1 MKQTANKDTAAKLR
15 HWTTLGELH
24 GDEAAL
30 AVKHSEFYSKPE
42 EFFNQEQATK
52 FSLTGD
58 ATLISEAA
66 GFVELKVKQNGGDSK
81 GMSRRDFL
89 KISGAAMVFATAGCS
104 LRPAQKIIPYIN
116 QPEEIML
123 GVPNYYASATGG
135 SQGNG
140 VLIKTRE
147 GRPIKLEGNP
157 QHPLTKGKLDARG
170 QYDIFNLYDPDRL
183 TGPVVMANGQP
194 AVISWSAADGEIA
207 EKLKA
212 ARGRIAVLTG
222 TVHGPARKKVIADF
236 CQSFGAIHYSYDGW
250 TREAAR
256 KANELSFGNA
266 VLPSYHFDKADYIL
280 SLDGDFLGTGYS
292 ALEWQAG
299 FGAKRHV
306 KDHKLNKLV
315 SADCATTLTSSNADE
330 RFRMK
335 PGLSVAFGL
344 AVANSLSSMGHSVIS
359 LDSTANSNI
368 SKFSASQVEGMAGLK
383 QGTID
388 RIAGELWENRGKSI
402 VFGGESL
409 DHQLVACLL
418 NAMLGNDGVTVDG
431 NGAPSQQASGS
442 LTGLLELLNRLNS
455 GEIDVVITFG
465 TNPAYSLP
473 ESAGVAAAFGK
484 ASTVIHLGD
493 RADETGRLANYLLPG
508 LHWLESWGDA
518 EPQAGLYSVIQPSV
532 MPLHDCRAAEESLI
546 KFAQTAQVEGLGM
559 VTGGWHEYVMETWRT
574 AVYSADVFAGDF
586 TSFWNSAL
594 RDGFVD
600 LRKSPTPRP
609 YSGIGLNNILI
620 PQQGDELQLV
630 VLPSPHLTE
639 DGNGNNAWLLELPH
653 PVGRV
658 SWTNYA
664 NFAPKTA
671 SRLGVRDGD
680 SIKVTANGATI
691 EVPVH
696 VQPGDVENVITI
708 ETGWGRKNVGR
719 VGNGVGGNA
728 FALCAVENN
737 ALRTVHAVS
746 IEKTGRWEELPDV
759 QGHNYTEGRPIVA
772 ETPFEQYLKNP
783 ESGKWHEHELMSLW
797 PEHEYKGNKWGMVI
811 DQTACIGC
819 NACMAACSVENNI
832 PVVGVGQIRLGR
844 ELHWIRVDRYYS
856 GDEHEPEFTYQPML
870 CQHCDNAPCET
881 VCPVVATIH
890 SEEGLNMQV
899 YNRCVGTRYCSN
911 NCPYKVRRFNWHE
924 YTFAAYEPHPLQL
937 VLNPEVTVREKGV
950 MEKCTFCQQRI
961 RDGKERAKEMNRPVT
976 DADIKTA
983 CQQTCPTDAIS
994 FGNTNNPDSQVSH
1007 MKKDPRAYNV
1017 IAEVNTRPAVTYF
1030 TKLRN
1035 RPTRD
1040 TDLHLG
1046 GHGDGHGGHDDA
1058 HATEGGH
1065 HS

>member
-1 MKQTANKDTAAKLR
+1 MKQTASPATEPKNR

-30 AVKHSEFYSKPE
+30 AVKNSEFYSKPE
-42 EFFNQEQATK
+42 AFFNQDQATK
-52 FSLTGD
+52 FSVTGD
-58 ATLISEAA
+58 PNLISEAA
-66 GFVELKVKQNGGDSK
+66 GFVELKVKQNGESN

-89 KISGAAMVFATAGCS
+89 KISGAAMVFATAGCG

-123 GVPNYYASATGG
+123 GVPNYYASAVGG

-157 QHPLTKGKLDARG
+157 QHPLSKGKLDARG
-170 QYDIFNLYDPDRL
+170 QYEIFNLYDPDRL
-183 TGPVVMANGQP
+183 TGPLKMVGGQP
-194 AVISWSAADGEIA
+194 SVISWGTADTEIA

-222 TVHGPARKKVIADF
+222 TVHGPARNKVIADF
-236 CQSFGAIHYSYDGW
+236 CQTVGGVHFSYDAW
-250 TREAAR
+250 THEAAR
-256 KANELSFGNA
+256 KANELSYGNA

-280 SLDGDFLGTGYS
+280 CLESDPLGTGYS
-292 ALEWQAG
+292 SLEWMAG
-299 FGAKRHV
+299 FGQNRHV
-306 KDHKLNKLV
+306 KNNKLNKLV
-315 SADCATTLTSSNADE
+315 TADCGTTVTASNADE

-335 PGLSVAFGL
+335 PGMSVQFGL
-344 AVANSLSSMGHSVIS
+344 AIASALRGLGAPAKASIPSSSSIES
-359 LDSTANSNI
+359 D
-368 SKFSASQVEGMAGLK
+368 AGLK
-383 QGTID
+383 PGTID
-388 RIAGELWENRGKSI
+388 RIASELWAARGKSI
-402 VFGGESL
+402 VIGGDTLE
-409 DHQLVACLL
+409 HQLVACLL
-418 NAMLGNDGVTVDG
+418 NDMLGNEGVTVDG
-431 NGAPSQQASGS
+431 NGAPSNQALGS
-442 LTGLLELLNRLNS
+442 VVGLQDLLNRLNS
-455 GEIDVVITFG
+455 GQIDVLITFG

-473 ESAGVAAAFGK
+473 EKAGVTAAFAK

-493 RADETGRLANYLLPG
+493 RADETGRLATYLLPG
-508 LHWLESWGDA
+508 QHWLESWGDA
-518 EPQAGLYSVIQPSV
+518 EPQVGLYSVIQPSV
-532 MPLHDCRAAEESLI
+532 MPLWDSRAAEESLI
-546 KFAQTAQVEGLGM
+546 KFAQAAGTEGLGAF
-559 VTGGWHEYVMETWRT
+559 VGGWHEYVMETWRT
-574 AVYSADVFAGDF
+574 NVYKSDVFAAGF

-600 LRKSPTPRP
+600 LRVAPTPRAYLSP
-609 YSGIGLNNILI
+609 DLTGLSS
-620 PQQGDELQLV
+620 PRGGSDLQLV
-630 VLPSPHLTE
+630 VVPSPHLLE
-639 DGNGNNAWLLELPH
+639 DGNANNAWLLELPH

-664 NFAPKTA
+664 NLAPKTA
-671 SRLGVRDGD
+671 SKLGLRDGD
-680 SIKVTANGATI
+680 YIKVTANGATI

-696 VQPGDVENVITI
+696 VQPGDVEDVVTI
-708 ETGWGRKNVGR
+708 ESGWGRKHVGR
-719 VGNGVGGNA
+719 VGDNVGGNA
-728 FALCAVENN
+728 FALCAIENGV
-737 ALRTVHAVS
+737 LRTMGDSVS

-772 ETPFEQYLKNP
+772 EAAFEEYLKNP
-783 ESGKWHEHELMSLW
+783 EAGKWHEHELVSLW
-797 PEHEYKGNKWGMVI
+797 PEHEYKSNKWGMVI

-844 ELHWIRVDRYYS
+844 EMHWIRVDRYYS

-881 VCPVVATIH
+881 VCPVVATVH

-937 VLNPEVTVREKGV
+937 VLNPEVTVREKGI

-961 RDGKERAKEMNRPVT
+961 REGKERAKEMNRPIT
-976 DADIKTA
+976 DADFKTA
-983 CQQTCPTDAIS
+983 CQQTCPTNAIS
-994 FGNTNNPDSQVSH
+994 FGNTNNPDSQVSQ

-1040 TDLHLG
+1040 TDLNIGNHG
-1046 GHGDGHGGHDDA
+1046 GHGGT
-1058 HATEGGH
+1058 HAEEGGQ

>member
-1 MKQTANKDTAAKLR
+1 
-15 HWTTLGELH
+15 
-24 GDEAAL
+24 
-30 AVKHSEFYSKPE
+30 
-42 EFFNQEQATK
+42 
-52 FSLTGD
+52 
-58 ATLISEAA
+58 
-66 GFVELKVKQNGGDSK
+66 
-81 GMSRRDFL
+81 
-89 KISGAAMVFATAGCS
+89 MVFATAGCG

-123 GVPNYYASATGG
+123 GVPNYYASAAGG

-157 QHPLTKGKLDARG
+157 QHPLSKGKLDARG
-170 QYDIFNLYDPDRL
+170 QYEIFNLYDPDRL
-183 TGPVVMANGQP
+183 TGPLKMVGGQP
-194 AVISWSAADGEIA
+194 SVLSWGTADTEIA

-222 TVHGPARKKVIADF
+222 TVHGPARNKVIADF
-236 CQSFGAIHYSYDGW
+236 CQSFEAFHYSYDGW
-250 TREAAR
+250 THHAAR
-256 KANELSFGNA
+256 KAQEMSYGGTS
-266 VLPSYHFDKADYIL
+266 LPSYHFDKAEYIL
-280 SLDGDFLGTGYS
+280 CLEADPLGTGYS
-292 ALEWQAG
+292 SLEWMAG
-299 FGAKRHV
+299 FGQNRHV
-306 KDHKLNKLV
+306 KNNKMSKLV
-315 SADCATTLTSSNADE
+315 SADCGTTVTASNADE

-335 PGLSVAFGL
+335 PGMSVQFGL
-344 AVANSLSSMGHSVIS
+344 AIADALQGRGAPGKHFIPRVSPFES
-359 LDSTANSNI
+359 
-368 SKFSASQVEGMAGLK
+368 EAGLK
-383 QGTID
+383 PGSID
-388 RIAGELWENRGKSI
+388 RIATELWAARGKSI
-402 VFGGESL
+402 VMGGDTL

-418 NAMLGNDGVTVDG
+418 NEMLGNEGVTVDG
-431 NGAPSQQASGS
+431 NGAPSNQAYGS
-442 LTGLLELLNRLNS
+442 VVGMQDLMNRLNN
-455 GEIDVVITFG
+455 GQIDVVITFG

-493 RADETGRLANYLLPG
+493 RADETGRLAMYLLPG
-508 LHWLESWGDA
+508 QHWLESWGDA
-518 EPQAGLYSVIQPSV
+518 EPQVGLYSVIQPSV
-532 MPLHDCRAAEESLI
+532 MPLWDSRAAEESLI
-546 KFAQTAQVEGLGM
+546 KFAQVAGVSGLGTF
-559 VTGGWHEYVMETWRT
+559 VGGWHEYVMETWRT
-574 AVYSADVFAGDF
+574 NVYKSDVFAADF

-600 LRKSPTPRP
+600 LRVAPTPRTYLSP
-609 YSGIGLNNILI
+609 DLANLSTLRNSG
-620 PQQGDELQLV
+620 GDLQLV
-630 VLPSPHLTE
+630 VVPSPHVTE
-639 DGNGNNAWLLELPH
+639 DGNANNAWLLELPH

-664 NFAPKTA
+664 NLAPKTA
-671 SRLGVRDGD
+671 SKLGLRDGD
-680 SIKVTANGATI
+680 YIKVTANGATI

-696 VQPGDVENVITI
+696 VQPGDVEDVVTI
-708 ETGWGRKNVGR
+708 ETGWGRKHVGR
-719 VGNGVGGNA
+719 VGDNVGGNA
-728 FALCAVENN
+728 FALCAIENGM
-737 ALRTVHAVS
+737 LRTMGDPVS

-772 ETPFEQYLKNP
+772 EAAFEEYLKNP
-783 ESGKWHEHELMSLW
+783 EAGKWHEHELVSLW

-844 ELHWIRVDRYYS
+844 EMHWIRIDRYYS

-881 VCPVVATIH
+881 VCPVVATVH
-890 SEEGLNMQV
+890 SEEGLNMQI

-937 VLNPEVTVREKGV
+937 VLNPEVTVREKGI

-961 RDGKERAKEMNRPVT
+961 REGKEKAKEMNRPIT
-976 DADIKTA
+976 DADFKTA

-994 FGNTNNPDSQVSH
+994 FGNTNNPDSQVSQ

-1040 TDLHLG
+1040 TDPYLG
-1046 GHGDGHGGHDDA
+1046 GHDA
-1058 HATEGGH
+1058 GVGEMQPKEGGH
-1065 HS
+1065 H